1 MALSLFEDFMRKIF
15 CEYNLDA
22 TVIASYFWS
31 RMNEDYKRKY
41 RIVASDQCNLNNA
54 SAIKLFV
61 QIFQLRKLLPFSAE
75 FVKELWENAKSDFRL
90 SWAAVPEEE
99 MMVLTNL
106 FSTRLN
112 LD

>member
-1 MALSLFEDFMRKIF
+1 MALDHFEDLMRKVL
-15 CEYNLDA
+15 CEDNIDANL
-22 TVIASYFWS
+22 IASYFWP

-41 RIVASDQCNLNNA
+41 RIVASDECNLNNT

-61 QIFQLRKLLPFSAE
+61 QVFQLRKLLPFSAE

-99 MMVLTNL
+99 ITILTNL
-106 FSTRLN
+106 FSTRLSLN
-112 LD
+112 